1 MIFRDTKR
9 KPYHKKT
16 LIRVTEYIFMQVFIC
31 TKGKRIKCVL
41 HSFQRCGQ
49 RKREIHCYRGEWQTH
64 QPTTEFTKKKNIK
77 HYNGSMYGCARLTAN
92 KYMINREKMQPT
104 LLSRLQMK
112 IQSKV
117 IDLHIAQYFHFF
129 YFFTAIYQPLKK
141 IHFRMSSSFVERWL
155 FFVPLSHEF
164 ERLWFL
170 YIHIHDTLYYATIT
184 PFIQVYNMCV

>member
-1 MIFRDTKR
+1 MCFTFLSTVRT
-9 KPYHKKT
+9 KKT
-16 LIRVTEYIFMQVFIC
+16 RNSLLSRRMANASTND
-31 TKGKRIKCVL
+31 RIY
-41 HSFQRCGQ
+41 
-49 RKREIHCYRGEWQTH
+49 EE
-64 QPTTEFTKKKNIK
+64 KNIK

-129 YFFTAIYQPLKK
+129 YFFTAIYQPLKE